1 MANDFLE
8 FEGKTV
14 DYAIEAACKHF
25 NISKEELKY
34 EIITRGSTGLFGLG
48 SKKARIKAFKPVI
61 QPVHKGLEQPES
73 TEIQADTAKEVEVQK
88 ADEPVKETQRGR
100 QRRAESAGRA
110 PRPERP
116 RRGAPKAQTLDM
128 MAEGPSKRTERDDT
142 AAFSAVASDREE
154 TPEIRHPDEAT
165 LTEALNIARQILTL
179 SAFDCEV
186 SVQKQN
192 EQTSLVFEGADIPL
206 VIGRDGQTLESIEYI
221 INRILTHKMG
231 SIVPV
236 TLDAGTYRANRDEKL
251 ISLARHKAETVKKT
265 GKSMALAPMNPRDRR
280 LVHLSLRG
288 VPGIRTS
295 SVGDGE
301 RRKVVIIPLN
311 RPRREPVPVNPE

>member
-14 DYAIEAACKHF
+14 EHAIEAACKHF

-48 SKKARIKAFKPVI
+48 SKKAKIKAF
-61 QPVHKGLEQPES
+61 QPAVELVHKEMEQPEFS
-73 TEIQADTAKEVEVQK
+73 EGPADTLKEAEAQQ
-88 ADEPVKETQRGR
+88 ANEPVKETPRASK
-100 QRRAESAGRA
+100 RAESAGRA
-110 PRPERP
+110 LRSERS
-116 RRGAPKAQTLDM
+116 RRSAPKAQSFDVMT
-128 MAEGPSKRTERDDT
+128 EGPAKETEQDDT
-142 AAFSAVASDREE
+142 AASTSVVFSREE
-154 TPEIRHPDEAT
+154 TSETRQPDEAT
-165 LTEALNIARQILTL
+165 LAEALNIARQIVTL

-192 EQTSLVFEGADIPL
+192 EQASLVFEGADIPL

-251 ISLARHKAETVKKT
+251 VSLARHKAETVKKT

-280 LVHLSLRG
+280 LIHLSLRG
-288 VPGIRTS
+288 IPGIRTS

-311 RPRREPVPVNPE
+311 RSRRESRPVKPE

>member
-14 DYAIEAACKHF
+14 EHAIEAACRHF

-48 SKKARIKAFKPVI
+48 SKKAKIKVS
-61 QPVHKGLEQPES
+61 QPVVKSVHKEIEKPEVSEGTVDTEKEMELRKPDESVKEMPRGPRRSES
-73 TEIQADTAKEVEVQK
+73 T
-88 ADEPVKETQRGR
+88 
-100 QRRAESAGRA
+100 GRA
-110 PRPERP
+110 TRSERP
-116 RRGAPKAQTLDM
+116 RRSAPRVQSFDV
-128 MAEGPSKRTERDDT
+128 MAEGPSKRTEREDT
-142 AAFSAVASDREE
+142 AASSAVASAREE
-154 TPEIRHPDEAT
+154 TPEIRQPDEAT
-165 LTEALNIARQILTL
+165 LDEALNIARQIVTL

-221 INRILTHKMG
+221 INRVLTHKMG

-251 ISLARHKAETVKKT
+251 VSLARHKAETVKKT

-288 VPGIRTS
+288 MPGIRTS

-311 RPRREPVPVNPE
+311 RSRREPRPVNPE

>member
-14 DYAIEAACKHF
+14 EYAIEAACRHF

-48 SKKARIKAFKPVI
+48 SKKAKIKVS
-61 QPVHKGLEQPES
+61 QPVVKSVHKEIEKPEVSEGTVDIDREMGLQQPDESAKETPRGPRRSES
-73 TEIQADTAKEVEVQK
+73 T
-88 ADEPVKETQRGR
+88 
-100 QRRAESAGRA
+100 GRA
-110 PRPERP
+110 LRSERP
-116 RRGAPKAQTLDM
+116 RRSVPRVQPFDV
-128 MAEGPSKRTERDDT
+128 MAEGPSKRTEREDT
-142 AAFSAVASDREE
+142 DVSSAVVSAKEE
-154 TPEIRHPDEAT
+154 TSEIRQPDEAT
-165 LTEALNIARQILTL
+165 LDEALNIARQIVTL

-192 EQTSLVFEGADIPL
+192 EQASLVFEGADIPL

-221 INRILTHKMG
+221 INRVLTHKMG

-236 TLDAGTYRANRDEKL
+236 TLDAGTYRATRDEKL
-251 ISLARHKAETVKKT
+251 ISFVRHKAEAVKKT

-288 VPGIRTS
+288 MPGIRTS

-311 RPRREPVPVNPE
+311 RSRREARPVNPE